1 MPKGV
6 LLDTSFFLR
15 FLKEDDPLFKNADDY
30 FRYFLK
36 EEYSLYVSTV
46 TIAEFCV
53 GGSPDE
59 LPLKNLR
66 ILPFNYNH
74 AVRTG
79 NFARCLF
86 DARRK
91 GSVAFKER
99 LLIPNDAKLFA
110 QADSEASIEYFVTTD
125 SESLKA
131 FAVLKQSAKPLFSV
145 IDLNTPYS
153 EAFGILDL

>member
-36 EEYSLYVSTV
+36 EDYSLYVSTV

-53 GGSPDE
+53 GGTPDE
-59 LPLKNLR
+59 MPLKNLR

-74 AVRTG
+74 ALQTG
-79 NFARCLF
+79 HFARCLF
-86 DARRK
+86 EARRK
-91 GSVAFKER
+91 GSIFFKER

-110 QADSEASIEYFVTTD
+110 QADSEAGIEHFITSD
-125 SESLKA
+125 AESLKA
-131 FAVLKQSAKPLFSV
+131 FAILKQCARPMFSI
-145 IDLNTPYS
+145 IDLNIPYS
-153 EAFGILDL
+153 ETFGILDL

>member
-36 EEYSLYVSTV
+36 EEYPLYVSTV

-66 ILPFNYNH
+66 ILPFNYTH

-79 NFARCLF
+79 AFAKCLF
-86 DARRK
+86 EARRK
-91 GSVAFKER
+91 GSVNLKER
-99 LLIPNDAKLFA
+99 LLIPNDTKLFA
-110 QADSEASIEYFVTTD
+110 QADSEAIIEYFVTTD
-125 SESLKA
+125 SRSLKA
-131 FAVLKQSAKPLFSV
+131 FSVLKQSTKPLFSV

-153 EAFGILDL
+153 ERFGILDL

>member
-30 FRYFLK
+30 FRHFLK

-66 ILPFNYNH
+66 ILPFNYTH

-91 GSVAFKER
+91 GSVNFKER
-99 LLIPNDAKLFA
+99 LLIPNDTKLFA
-110 QADSEASIEYFVTTD
+110 QADSEANIEHFVTTD

-131 FAVLKQSAKPLFSV
+131 FAVLKCTTKPLFSI
-145 IDLNTPYS
+145 IDLNIPYS
-153 EAFGILDL
+153 ETFGILDL